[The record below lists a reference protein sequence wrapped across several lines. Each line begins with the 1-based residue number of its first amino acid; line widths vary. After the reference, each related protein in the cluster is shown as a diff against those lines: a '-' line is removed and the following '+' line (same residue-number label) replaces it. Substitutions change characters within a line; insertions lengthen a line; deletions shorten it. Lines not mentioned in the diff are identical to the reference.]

1 MRQTTRRQTQRR
13 SMPLLAVLPL
23 AINLST
29 IAPVFAEGAKS
40 AVLEEITV
48 TARKVAE
55 NLQRVPQSVSAM
67 NADALERS
75 FASSLQDLEGMA
87 PNVIIDSFNAF
98 PNSAS
103 ISIRGI
109 SHTEIE
115 KSFDPAIGIVVD
127 GVFLATNAQALV
139 DNFDLERVEVLRGPQ
154 GTLFGKN
161 TIGGTI
167 NVIRKKP
174 QADFGGAVS
183 YEFSSFEKHNVK
195 AAVDLPV
202 QENFL
207 LRLATSYVKS
217 EGYLDNTANG
227 DELGGE
233 DRLTLRLAALFNITE
248 DLEAYINIDHVHD
261 RPDLAG
267 LRNATQPTQLL
278 AVPGLLGLSPSF
290 PGYPADNGSFDK
302 VRSDLPEDGTE
313 YDTSAISVELNLD
326 KGDYVLTSISA
337 YRAVDEDV
345 YNDFDSEDT
354 AFFNSRRIQDHDQ
367 FTQELRFTSAWSDS
381 YDFVAGLYYFWSDY
395 ELHQAVGL
403 LEDWVPCGALPGAFA
418 SFGCLN
424 EGGAE
429 QTTTSYAAFIQG
441 NIKLSQN
448 LRMTLGGRY
457 TYEKKDFEATP
468 IAYPVGIL
476 GTGEDEE
483 SWSEF
488 TPRIGLDYQ
497 ITEDLFLYASFASGF
512 KSGGYNGRAG
522 TVTSIGPYDPEEIKS
537 YEIGLKSS
545 LLDNRVRPNFAAFY
559 NDYEDMQ
566 VDLLRAVAGGTG
578 QETIVANA
586 AGASTYGAELE
597 LVAKITPN
605 LLVNATLGV
614 LEAEYDHF
622 IADIGLGGITDNS
635 NLELRKAPD
644 WQYSLA
650 VSYERPWADLGT
662 LVLDLKFR
670 ESDDLQT
677 TTQNFAFGHRRSVEN
692 LDASISFESI
702 DGNWTFSL
710 FGRNITDEEYIQDGL
725 SAGALLAFT
734 SVSIP
739 RVWGAKIDWSF

>member
-1 MRQTTRRQTQRR
+1 M
-13 SMPLLAVLPL
+13 LLW
-23 AINLST
+23 
-29 IAPVFAEGAKS
+29 
-40 AVLEEITV
+40 ITF
-48 TARKVAE
+48 R
-55 NLQRVPQSVSAM
+55 
-67 NADALERS
+67 
-75 FASSLQDLEGMA
+75 
-87 PNVIIDSFNAF
+87 
-98 PNSAS
+98 
-103 ISIRGI
+103 
-109 SHTEIE
+109 
-115 KSFDPAIGIVVD
+115 
-127 GVFLATNAQALV
+127 
-139 DNFDLERVEVLRGPQ
+139 
-154 GTLFGKN
+154 
-161 TIGGTI
+161 
-167 NVIRKKP
+167 
-174 QADFGGAVS
+174 
-183 YEFSSFEKHNVK
+183 
-195 AAVDLPV
+195 
-202 QENFL
+202 L
-207 LRLATSYVKS
+207 L
-217 EGYLDNTANG
+217 
-227 DELGGE
+227 
-233 DRLTLRLAALFNITE
+233 LT
-248 DLEAYINIDHVHD
+248 
-261 RPDLAG
+261 
-267 LRNATQPTQLL
+267 
-278 AVPGLLGLSPSF
+278 
-290 PGYPADNGSFDK
+290 
-302 VRSDLPEDGTE
+302 
-313 YDTSAISVELNLD
+313 
-326 KGDYVLTSISA
+326 
-337 YRAVDEDV
+337 
-345 YNDFDSEDT
+345 
-354 AFFNSRRIQDHDQ
+354 
-367 FTQELRFTSAWSDS
+367 
-381 YDFVAGLYYFWSDY
+381 
-395 ELHQAVGL
+395 
-403 LEDWVPCGALPGAFA
+403 
-418 SFGCLN
+418 
-424 EGGAE
+424 
-429 QTTTSYAAFIQG
+429 
-441 NIKLSQN
+441 
-448 LRMTLGGRY
+448 
-457 TYEKKDFEATP
+457 
-468 IAYPVGIL
+468 
-476 GTGEDEE
+476 TGEDEE

-545 LLDNRVRPNFAAFY
+545 LLDNRVRLNFAAFY